1 MKKPTISLGSVAG
14 LRAKLTIGVEMN
26 NTENREV
33 IKSQKFDQR
42 FARDQLLRL
51 GVPMANIHLLDHFL
65 QIIEREDERLPEGE
79 ELFNLEL
86 RVHGMALAVVGFQTH
101 QEKIHYVREYF
112 YSHFNHPVNAYS
124 VDNHAAAE
132 KAENSFVAPRDTAGW
147 VYILRNPSMP
157 GVLKIGM
164 TQKSVE
170 LRIKQLS
177 APTGVAAPFE
187 CVWSGWSDDCV
198 SAESLAHKEFD
209 QARASGK
216 EFFHISEEDA
226 IAFCTLACSKGVS
239 V

>member
-33 IKSQKFDQR
+33 IKSQEFDQR

-51 GVPMANIHLLDHFL
+51 GVPVANINLLDHFL
-65 QIIEREDERLPEGE
+65 QIIEREDESLPEGE
-79 ELFNLEL
+79 EIQNLEL
-86 RVHGMALAVVGFQTH
+86 RVHGMALAIVGFQTH

-112 YSHFNHPVNAYS
+112 YSNFNHPVNPYF
-124 VDNHAAAE
+124 AE
-132 KAENSFVAPRDTAGW
+132 SQADYQKSENSLAAPKDTAGW
-147 VYILRNPSMP
+147 VYILSNPSMP

-187 CVWSGWSDDCV
+187 CVWSGWSNDCI

-209 QARASGK
+209 HARASGK
-216 EFFHISEEDA
+216 EFFHISKEDA
-226 IAFCTLACSKGVS
+226 VAFCRQVCNEGVLA
-239 V
+239 